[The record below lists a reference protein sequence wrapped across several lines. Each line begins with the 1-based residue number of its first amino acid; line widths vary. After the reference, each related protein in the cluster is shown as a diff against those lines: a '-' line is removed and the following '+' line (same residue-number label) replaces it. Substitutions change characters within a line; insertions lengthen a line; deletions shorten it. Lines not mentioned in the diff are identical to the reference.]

1 MTSLTSTTIDDQQER
16 HYIGNLLYDDDPF
29 SPPNNKP
36 TTAQQLPVSN
46 VLSGGGPIGPSPNP
60 TFWPEP
66 PPPYSPY
73 SLRPVQWCAVNR
85 QTNELYNAQI
95 QNSYNQLP
103 TFYSPLVYNRP
114 RGWDSFTNTSLEGY
128 PLLGSG
134 LTYGSHPPF
143 APHLNG
149 RYVVSHD
156 TYQHRNG
163 CFSGMYAPY
172 NSSEGIQMGRAARL
186 PSTEFYRNESVDM
199 HSLFSPQKNVDVI
212 PQVNSS
218 LVSDNGC
225 LPLAGKSYRDA
236 ASEKKRVKPSASSA
250 SEFMTVPLQDAESK
264 FGSSDTKITRCNS
277 QDTSD
282 IKNSKLNAGSI
293 KNMTTASKK
302 ADNIS
307 GKQSSTSNT
316 VKKGK
321 SKNFCN
327 ENENEFQKI
336 TRRKTKGTK
345 NCKTDQTV
353 TGEESHNIINQ
364 PVDASSRFDILQS
377 LNTQINNN
385 VSRSLSLTPS
395 ETPKSHGSS
404 KIAKAE
410 KVSTNHSLKTT
421 RFEINCYISIIR
433 PSARSKK
440 QKDANSSAESGVR
453 LHDSIALSTAVS
465 GFLQRAALKKSVFG
479 LRRDSGERNVF
490 ETPRFASRKQRN
502 SVRKRSAGTMDYLI
516 CFFFATFLFLKG
528 AVKWIVDLIIDI
540 SFQSWDVA
548 IYVYIKKVVSWF
560 YMLLSS
566 LPFFGPLRHS
576 RQLFIDANF
585 ERQLCF
591 WINIQ
596 GVRAY
601 FSSTFL
607 KKHNVEETSWGLDE
621 NICLPTTVK
630 GDDVLIRLLRCKGRD
645 AYSILGLRADCSD
658 EEIKHY
664 YKKQA
669 FLVHPDKNLTEGSA
683 EAFRLLSKAFEVIST
698 SELRISYDVLRFSSP
713 VVKVSVSYFHYF
725 CTFLTFTTI
734 LVSIFLIQFAKYLL
748 ALIVLYIGCDKSILY
763 HKELEELRR
772 NLCDKVDESKNSLP
786 CDCGKRHCRIAVKN
800 ISPQQARYCKRCNMR
815 HPAKNNDIWA
825 ESSFLG
831 LWWTYYACLDGIV
844 YNVSEWANCPKNNLK
859 NLKANTHGIQYCM
872 VSYACGSS
880 AKNDASVK
888 RSRKGQMQRY
898 CSDDPEITG
907 EYCYGM
913 DDDFPCSSSGYN
925 DMNDGMQLTPCR
937 SQDRHLFNH
946 DRLRRTERKKKH

>member
-199 HSLFSPQKNVDVI
+199 HSKNVDVI

-421 RFEINCYISIIR
+421 
-433 PSARSKK
+433 SARSKK

-548 IYVYIKKVVSWF
+548 IYVLKRSFRGFICCCRHFRFLVLYYIK
-560 YMLLSS
+560 
-566 LPFFGPLRHS
+566 
-576 RQLFIDANF
+576 
-585 ERQLCF
+585 CF

-713 VVKVSVSYFHYF
+713 V
-725 CTFLTFTTI
+725 
-734 LVSIFLIQFAKYLL
+734 
-748 ALIVLYIGCDKSILY
+748 